1 MFVIKKGFKK
11 FCLQKKLS
19 FLQNSEPNSTNS
31 LLYRSESLGVQ
42 DEVIKEQKKKETEET
57 ILELLDNPHRQLSQK
72 LYIKCNKC

>member
-11 FCLQKKLS
+11 FCFRKKLS
-19 FLQNSEPNSTNS
+19 FLQNSEPNSTNF
-31 LLYRSESLGVQ
+31 LLYGSESLGVQ
-42 DEVIKEQKKKETEET
+42 DEVIKEQKKETEET